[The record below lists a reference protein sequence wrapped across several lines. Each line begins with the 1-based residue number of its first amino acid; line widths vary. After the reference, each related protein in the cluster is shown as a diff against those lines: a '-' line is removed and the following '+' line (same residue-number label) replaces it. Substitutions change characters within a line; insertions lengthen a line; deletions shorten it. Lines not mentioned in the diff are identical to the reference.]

1 MIIRDKILGGR
12 INWTARNVIIPDK
25 DLKPN
30 EIGLGYVTF
39 LELYKLEIIS
49 ILITMLDIDHP
60 TAWNIWKEAT
70 VNFNDQ
76 VYKVMNYMIK
86 NRDVVCE
93 INRNPTINYGL
104 RLHHVSGVA

>member
-1 MIIRDKILGGR
+1 
-12 INWTARNVIIPDK
+12 
-25 DLKPN
+25 
-30 EIGLGYVTF
+30 
-39 LELYKLEIIS
+39 
-49 ILITMLDIDHP
+49 MLDIDHP

-104 RLHHVSGVA
+104 KATPRFWVARLQNSVSCWKNHSKHAGMIPKKY

>member
-1 MIIRDKILGGR
+1 MGKFIRELYKGYALYER
-12 INWTARNVIIPDK
+12 LRNVIVPDK

-30 EIGLGYVTF
+30 EIGLGYTTF

-86 NRDVVCE
+86 NRDIVCE
-93 INRNPTINYGL
+93 INRNPKEIW
-104 RLHHVSGVA
+104 AA